1 MAYSNIHPI
10 QSFAAGA
17 ADLAYGTAVKLDTA
31 ASEPTVV
38 QATTAADDFIGVV
51 FNPVYVKGQTVGVQR
66 EGKAEV
72 IAASTIAYG
81 DKVAPTTGG
90 KFAKASSGAYVGIA
104 MTAAANNGD
113 FFTML
118 IQSGTIA
125 GG

>member
-17 ADLAYGTAVKLDTA
+17 ADLAYGTAVKLDTS
-31 ASEPTVV
+31 ASEPTVI
-38 QATTAADDFIGVV
+38 QATAAADFIGVV

-81 DKVAPTTGG
+81 DKVAPSTGG
-90 KFAKASSGAYVGIA
+90 RFAKVSSGAYVGIA
-104 MTAAANNGD
+104 MTAASNNGE

>member
-17 ADLAYGTAVKLDTA
+17 ADLAYGTAVKLDTS
-31 ASEPTVV
+31 ASEPTVI
-38 QATTAADDFIGVV
+38 QATAAADFIGVV

-90 KFAKASSGAYVGIA
+90 KFAKVSSGAYVGIA
-104 MTAAANNGD
+104 MTAASNNGE

>member
-17 ADLAYGTAVKLDTA
+17 ADLAYGTAVKLDTS
-31 ASEPTVV
+31 ASEPTVI
-38 QATTAADDFIGVV
+38 QATAAADFIGVV

-72 IAASTIAYG
+72 VAASTIAYG

-104 MTAAANNGD
+104 MTDASKDGE

>member
-17 ADLAYGTAVKLDTA
+17 ADLAYGTAVKLDTS
-31 ASEPTVV
+31 ASEPTVI
-38 QATTAADDFIGVV
+38 QATAAADFIGVV

-72 IAASTIAYG
+72 VAASTIAYG

-90 KFAKASSGAYVGIA
+90 KFAKVSSGAYVGIA
-104 MTAAANNGD
+104 MTAASNNGE

>member
-17 ADLAYGTAVKLDTA
+17 ADLAYGTAVKLDTS
-31 ASEPTVV
+31 ASEPTVI
-38 QATTAADDFIGVV
+38 QATAAADFIGVV

-72 IAASTIAYG
+72 VAASTIAYG

-90 KFAKASSGAYVGIA
+90 KFAKVSAGAYVGIA
-104 MTAAANNGD
+104 MSAASNNGE

>member
-17 ADLAYGTAVKLDTA
+17 ADLAYGTAVKLDTS
-31 ASEPTVV
+31 ASEPTVI
-38 QATTAADDFIGVV
+38 QATAAADFIGVV

-72 IAASTIAYG
+72 VAASTIAYG

-90 KFAKASSGAYVGIA
+90 RFAKVSSGAYVGIA
-104 MTAAANNGD
+104 MTAASNNGE

>member
-17 ADLAYGTAVKLDTA
+17 ADLAYGTAVKLDTS
-31 ASEPTVV
+31 ASEPTVI
-38 QATTAADDFIGVV
+38 QATAAADFIGVV

-90 KFAKASSGAYVGIA
+90 RFAKVSSGAYVGIA
-104 MTAAANNGD
+104 MTAASNNGE

>member
-17 ADLAYGTAVKLDTA
+17 ADLAYGTAVKLDTS
-31 ASEPTVV
+31 ASEPTVI
-38 QATTAADDFIGVV
+38 QATAAADFIGVV

-72 IAASTIAYG
+72 VATSTIAYG

-104 MTAAANNGD
+104 MTAASKDGE

>member
-17 ADLAYGTAVKLDTA
+17 ADLAYGTAVKLHTS
-31 ASEPTVV
+31 ASEPTVI
-38 QATTAADDFIGVV
+38 QATAAADFIGVV

-72 IAASTIAYG
+72 VAASTIPYG

-90 KFAKASSGAYVGIA
+90 KFAKVSSGAYVGIA
-104 MTAAANNGD
+104 MTAASNNGE

>member
-17 ADLAYGTAVKLDTA
+17 ADLAYGTAVKLDSS
-31 ASEPTVV
+31 ASEPTVI
-38 QATTAADDFIGVV
+38 QATAAADFIGVV
-51 FNPVYVKGQTVGVQR
+51 FNPVYVKGQTVGIQR
-66 EGKAEV
+66 GGKAEV
-72 IAASTIAYG
+72 VAASTIAYG
-81 DKVAPTTGG
+81 DKVAPSTGG
-90 KFAKASSGAYVGIA
+90 RFAKVSSGAYVGIA
-104 MTAAANNGD
+104 MTAASNNGE

>member
-17 ADLAYGTAVKLDTA
+17 ANLDYGTAVKLNTS
-31 ASEPTVV
+31 ASEPTVI
-38 QATTAADDFIGVV
+38 QATAAADFIGVV

-90 KFAKASSGAYVGIA
+90 RFAKVSSGAYVGIA
-104 MTAAANNGD
+104 MTAASNNGE

>member
-31 ASEPTVV
+31 ASEPTVI
-38 QATTAADDFIGVV
+38 QATAAADFIGVV

-72 IAASTIAYG
+72 VAASTLAYG

-90 KFAKASSGAYVGIA
+90 KFAKVSSGAYVGIA
-104 MTAAANNGD
+104 MSAASNGGE

-118 IQSGTIA
+118 IQSGTLA

>member
-17 ADLAYGTAVKLDTA
+17 ADLAYGTAVKLDTS
-31 ASEPTVV
+31 ASEPTVI
-38 QATTAADDFIGVV
+38 QATAAADFIGVV

-72 IAASTIAYG
+72 VAASTIAYG

-90 KFAKASSGAYVGIA
+90 RFAKVSSGAYVGIA
-104 MTAAANNGD
+104 MSAASNNGE